1 MKLVLH
7 TGGKML
13 TEILVS
19 FEQILYIIILVQ
31 KKNKFT
37 DGGLIRADTSDM
49 CDKIFPNCRKVKLK
63 LSFKFQS
70 EWSFGVMRTC
80 YIYFRIPSTAQDEH
94 KAMKGEEGPGAA
106 AERPD
111 NIPPL
116 CHVTFQELSLPK
128 ACSFELAF
136 LLG

>member
-1 MKLVLH
+1 MSYIQ
-7 TGGKML
+7 GGKC
-13 TEILVS
+13 S
-19 FEQILYIIILVQ
+19 QKYEQILYIIILVP
-31 KKNKFT
+31 KKNFT

-49 CDKIFPNCRKVKLK
+49 CARILPNCRKELK

-106 AERPD
+106 AERSD

-128 ACSFELAF
+128 ACSFEFAF